1 MTIFHSHSESSRTLP
16 QQLRW
21 LFDRVATAL
30 LIVHRAIVA
39 ARLRR
44 LPRDLMFADP
54 GGDHADFPRPPLI
67 LGDKWDF

>member
-1 MTIFHSHSESSRTLP
+1 MTVFQSHTESARTLP
-16 QQLRW
+16 ERLRS
-21 LFDRVATAL
+21 LFDRIATAL

-44 LPRDLMFADP
+44 LPRDLMFGDP
-54 GGDHADFPRPPLI
+54 GGDNADFPRPPLI